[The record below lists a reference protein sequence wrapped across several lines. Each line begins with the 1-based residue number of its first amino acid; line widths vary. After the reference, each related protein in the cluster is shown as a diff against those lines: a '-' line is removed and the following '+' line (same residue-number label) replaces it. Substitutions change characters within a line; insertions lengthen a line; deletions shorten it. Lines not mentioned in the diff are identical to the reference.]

1 MAKFHND
8 ILYQSIQIDTK
19 ELCDLIAKLADKAVG
34 GPKIL
39 PRYIRISQGDFVRG
53 VLTIQYSVN
62 FNDIR
67 REVPGTESAFDVVG
81 DNDDY

>member
-8 ILYQSIQIDTK
+8 VLYQSIVIDTK
-19 ELCDLIAKLADKAVG
+19 ELCDLIAKLADQAVG

-39 PRYIRISQGDFVRG
+39 PRYIRISSGDFVRNQ
-53 VLTIQYSVN
+53 LTIQYSVN

-67 REVPGTESAFDVVG
+67 RDVPGTESAFDQVG
-81 DNDDY
+81 DHDDY